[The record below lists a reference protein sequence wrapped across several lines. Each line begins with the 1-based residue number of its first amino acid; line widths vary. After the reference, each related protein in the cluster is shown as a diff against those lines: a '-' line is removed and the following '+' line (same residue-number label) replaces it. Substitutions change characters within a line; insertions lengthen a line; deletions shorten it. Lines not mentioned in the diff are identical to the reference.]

1 MTEQLRRPFSEPGF
15 WAGRFLDQYADG
27 RYADEPPGGG
37 TGADGGEP
45 DRTVAE
51 YDLGG
56 GYALLVRAGHEETL
70 ELSHP
75 GAERP
80 VELGLID
87 LAHWFPHALRW
98 SEIDLVCRAIA
109 LADPRSGHPGP
120 PLVLLGRFAPV
131 CTEDDAALAL
141 PLLREAFDAL
151 PGLDAYQRRSY
162 PAHGDIRALGVH
174 WQREGSTGWWYP
186 DYSEQDP
193 YPGDPDAEDY
203 LCSDLYSGREPG
215 SPDFPFA
222 ALDALVDRARAR
234 CAALRER
241 PWAEEA
247 AVRAAAEAFALAP
260 SAAHRAD
267 LVGGLLAAG
276 CADRAVLGALAP
288 EAGRL
293 RALVMA
299 ELLLG
304 AEPGSLVRARAGS
317 EAPRPLRRYYARA
330 YLPVASAQA
339 PRDGLAS
346 RLKPRLNAAL
356 RAAGAG
362 STEDGPSRH
371 GSLDGRSFD
380 CVPLELIGDWR
391 AGVEVVREVLRA
403 AGAPGH
409 STVEVRRRGE
419 VVTVGL
425 DQPLPGD

>member
-1 MTEQLRRPFSEPGF
+1 
-15 WAGRFLDQYADG
+15 
-27 RYADEPPGGG
+27 
-37 TGADGGEP
+37 
-45 DRTVAE
+45 
-51 YDLGG
+51 
-56 GYALLVRAGHEETL
+56 
-70 ELSHP
+70 
-75 GAERP
+75 
-80 VELGLID
+80 
-87 LAHWFPHALRW
+87 
-98 SEIDLVCRAIA
+98 
-109 LADPRSGHPGP
+109 
-120 PLVLLGRFAPV
+120 
-131 CTEDDAALAL
+131 
-141 PLLREAFDAL
+141 
-151 PGLDAYQRRSY
+151 
-162 PAHGDIRALGVH
+162 
-174 WQREGSTGWWYP
+174 
-186 DYSEQDP
+186 
-193 YPGDPDAEDY
+193 
-203 LCSDLYSGREPG
+203 
-215 SPDFPFA
+215 
-222 ALDALVDRARAR
+222 
-234 CAALRER
+234 
-241 PWAEEA
+241 
-247 AVRAAAEAFALAP
+247 
-260 SAAHRAD
+260 HRAD

-391 AGVEVVREVLRA
+391 AGVEVVREGVRA

-425 DQPLPGD
+425 DQPLPGDWRRRAGGSGPDHRVGGGRAPTAAAARRGPRLLPAARREGPPPSGEQAGGPGPVSAHSARLGRGRPASPPAPRASAEGAGSPQWPQTAAPARGRWARENAPPPPRPQRRDHRPGVLSR